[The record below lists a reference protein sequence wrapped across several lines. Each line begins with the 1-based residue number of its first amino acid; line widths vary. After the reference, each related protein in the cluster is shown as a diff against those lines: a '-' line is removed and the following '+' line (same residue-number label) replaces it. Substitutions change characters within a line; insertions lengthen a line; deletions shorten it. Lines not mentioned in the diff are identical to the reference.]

1 MLTKSVKY
9 THQLAHWVNAVRTGN
24 PGEVVS
30 SSYYSHPLAN
40 ERPSQEDLI
49 NRLKTISFHT
59 VTPVLMTP
67 ATSHT
72 VCMRHLCDTNI
83 LI

>member
-9 THQLAHWVNAVRTGN
+9 THQLAHWVNAVRTGD

-30 SSYYSHPLAN
+30 SSYYSHLLAD

-49 NRLKTISFHT
+49 NRLKIISYRDFSIDD
-59 VTPVLMTP
+59 PCNLAYRMYAALM
-67 ATSHT
+67 
-72 VCMRHLCDTNI
+72 
-83 LI
+83 